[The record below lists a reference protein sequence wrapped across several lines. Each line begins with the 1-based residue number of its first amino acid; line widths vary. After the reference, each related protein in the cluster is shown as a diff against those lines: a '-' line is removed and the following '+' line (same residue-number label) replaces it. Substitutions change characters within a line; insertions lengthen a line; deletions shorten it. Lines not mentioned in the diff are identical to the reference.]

1 VLETNTL
8 TSTVPGRNLVQEIT
22 PDANS
27 VQAQRLLGQR
37 FLAGSC
43 NYRGLV
49 LKYHTTVDTET
60 GKKLCGHLPD
70 VPTRPVSMQTANI
83 VERLTGLCLQ
93 LGLLTLETLDN
104 SIRSGG
110 FYEHAPAHGQPFTP
124 LPELQASLDL
134 LLTLEAIPEHERRIR
149 ALVALNQEDWKRY
162 LILHKARNKVL
173 VKLLGDLPGLIPD
186 STMRTWFMV
195 MLNDRMP
202 TWVTDA
208 GGRRSK
214 SFLFTQLNIATPTN

>member
-1 VLETNTL
+1 MLETNTL

-22 PDANS
+22 PATNN

-37 FLAGSC
+37 FSAGSC
-43 NYRGLV
+43 NYRGLL
-49 LKYHTTVDTET
+49 LKYHTTLDTET
-60 GKKLCGHLPD
+60 GKKLCGQLPD

-83 VERLTGLCLQ
+83 IERLTGLCLQ
-93 LGLLTLETLDN
+93 LDLITLETLDN

-110 FYEHAPAHGQPFTP
+110 FYEHTPAPFTP
-124 LPELQASLDL
+124 SPELQASLDL
-134 LLTLEAIPEHERRIR
+134 LLSLEAIPEHQRRIQ
-149 ALVALNQEDWKRY
+149 ALVALNDEDWKRY

-208 GGRRSK
+208 GGRRSHC
-214 SFLFTQLNIATPTN
+214 FLFSQLNTASY